1 MAEEFTL
8 TARGPFSLAAYTR
21 FLEGFTPAGFTGK
34 ADEPLELA
42 FPVEGDG
49 RTAGVR
55 VREHAH
61 GVTAEIVSPAAPAPG
76 LAAAIRSQ
84 VTRILSLDVDG
95 AGFPAVG
102 DRDPV
107 VAGLQ
112 RRYPGLRPIGFWSP
126 YEAAAW
132 AVIGQRIRVRQA
144 AAIKSRM
151 ARELGEPVS
160 FGERVVHAFPSPQ
173 RLAGLDGFAGL
184 SGRKP
189 EWLRSVA
196 RAALDGH
203 LDATHL
209 RALPRDEAL
218 AELTRLP
225 GIGDFSAELI
235 LLRGSRRP
243 GPHPPPRRAAPP
255 RRRPRL
261 RPARTTLRRGT
272 TAPQPEL
279 EALPHLGHPAAPRP
293 AGGRDRRDLRNR
305 AGGLRIDESGRGL
318 VEAGQGYS

>member
-8 TARGPFSLAAYTR
+8 TSRGPFSLAACTR
-21 FLEGFTPAGFTGK
+21 FLEGFTPAGLTRR

-42 FPVEGDG
+42 FPVDGDG

-55 VREHAH
+55 VREHPH
-61 GVTAEIVSPAAPAPG
+61 GVTAEIVSPAAPAPR

-95 AGFPAVG
+95 SGFPAVG

-112 RRYPGLRPIGFWSP
+112 RRYPGLRPVGFWSP

-132 AVIGQRIRVRQA
+132 AVIGRRIRMRQA
-144 AAIKSRM
+144 ATIKARM
-151 ARELGEPVS
+151 ARELGEPVA
-160 FGERVVHAFPSPQ
+160 FGEHVVHAFPAPA

-189 EWLRSVA
+189 EWLRSIA
-196 RAALDGH
+196 HAALDGR
-203 LDATHL
+203 LDAAHL
-209 RALPRDEAL
+209 RGLPRDEAL

-235 LLRGSRRP
+235 LLRGAGDPDHVPEHEGRLARAVALAYDLP
-243 GPHPPPRRAAPP
+243 EPPSAGE
-255 RRRPRL
+255 
-261 RPARTTLRRGT
+261 LRRLGQSWRPYRT
-272 TAPQPEL
+272 WVTLLLRVRLEDETGEISGVPRASAP
-279 EALPHLGHPAAPRP
+279 
-293 AGGRDRRDLRNR
+293 
-305 AGGLRIDESGRGL
+305 
-318 VEAGQGYS
+318 